1 MMHRLWQTNRQ
12 LPPTWTDSNSLLRH
26 VVLRGGYPYGDRIV
40 IDQPRFWCYPTLGV
54 GMSIVGLSQRRY
66 VGPVTQE
73 SSVMLPS
80 MNLQVG
86 LGADWLLMP
95 FHDGGT
101 TGGLLL
107 GLRIGYQLSP
117 TMSGWQQTGDGMGSD
132 RPRYAT
138 NGYFLTLAIGIG
150 GFSRQ
155 RPFPDD
161 IVH

>member
-1 MMHRLWQTNRQ
+1 
-12 LPPTWTDSNSLLRH
+12 
-26 VVLRGGYPYGDRIV
+26 
-40 IDQPRFWCYPTLGV
+40 
-54 GMSIVGLSQRRY
+54 MSIGGLSQRRY

-80 MNLQVG
+80 MNLPVG
-86 LGADWLLMP
+86 LGADWLRVP
-95 FHDGGT
+95 FHDGET

-107 GLRIGYQLSP
+107 GLRAGYQLSP
-117 TMSGWQQTGDGMGSD
+117 TMSDWQQTGNWMGYD

-155 RPFPDD
+155 RPFPND